1 MGIGTET
8 VQPVETAAATGTQ
21 PAARQPTEA
30 RRVLV
35 VSFDFPPARTSAVY
49 RMTGLCKYL
58 VGAGWHPTVL
68 SAFVTEGDSDPALL
82 DRLPPAVRIV
92 RAKYNRIFAW
102 EQAASSAVKKVG
114 ALSPTDDKGT
124 YPPARFPSLD
134 RWLRRMGDFLR
145 SCLYF
150 PDHTVGWIPSALGEA
165 IRLHRQQP
173 FDVVY
178 CTSPPRSSLIVG
190 WMMKVLLRAR
200 WVLELMD
207 PWYPPPQQPLRR
219 WFEHRLLGRLLR
231 SADAVVVMVPGHAE
245 DLHQT
250 FAVPHEK
257 MTVVRN
263 GFDEDDFR
271 PEPEPEP
278 DAELMPPG
286 FLHFSHFGTVYP
298 ENSGL
303 FFPALC
309 ELVEERPE
317 LRQRLRVNMFGH
329 PYEPFLQRY
338 AQEGPL
344 AGVLRIHGFIPHSR
358 VLQYMRASDLL
369 LLFWGRSDF
378 SRLAAAGKT
387 YEYLRIGRPIFAVSH
402 AGGGIYQLV
411 KEGEAGWVADP
422 ANKET
427 IKQLL
432 CEALEALP
440 TNHLGPRRPEFVAQF
455 RYENLAGILASVFDK
470 VAAHARRA

>member
-1 MGIGTET
+1 MGTGT
-8 VQPVETAAATGTQ
+8 VQPAATTAATRTQ
-21 PAARQPTEA
+21 PAARQPSEA

-49 RMTGLCKYL
+49 RMTGFCKYL
-58 VGAGWHPTVL
+58 VGVGWHPTVL
-68 SAFVTEGDSDPALL
+68 SALVTEGDSDPGLL
-82 DRLPPAVRIV
+82 DKLPPAVRIV
-92 RAKYNRIFAW
+92 RTEYKRIFAW
-102 EQAASSAVKKVG
+102 EQAASSAVKRVG
-114 ALSPTDDKGT
+114 ALSPTDDHAT

-134 RWLRRMGDFLR
+134 RWLRRMGNFVR
-145 SCLYF
+145 SCVYF
-150 PDHTVGWIPSALGEA
+150 PDHTTGWIPGALAEA
-165 IRLHRQQP
+165 IRLHRSQP

-190 WMMKVLLRAR
+190 WMMKVLLGAR

-207 PWYPPPQQPLRR
+207 PWYPPPTQPLRQ
-219 WFEHRLLGRLLR
+219 WFEHQLLRRLLR

-250 FAVPHEK
+250 FHVPHEK

-263 GFDEDDFR
+263 GFDEDDFQ
-271 PEPEPEP
+271 PEPQ
-278 DAELMPPG
+278 ANTELMPPG
-286 FLHFSHFGTVYP
+286 LLHFSHFGTVYP
-298 ENSGL
+298 ENSGQ
-303 FFPALC
+303 FFPALG
-309 ELVEERPE
+309 ELVEEMPE
-317 LRQRLRVNMFGH
+317 LRQRLRVNLFGH
-329 PYEPFLQRY
+329 PHEPVIQRY

-369 LLFWGRSDF
+369 LLFWGRPDF

-402 AGGGIYQLV
+402 TGGGIHQLV
-411 KEGEAGWVADP
+411 EEGEAGWVANP
-422 ANKET
+422 SNKEA

-432 CEALEALP
+432 REVLEVLP
-440 TNHLGPRRPEFVAQF
+440 TNHLRPRRPEFVSQF
-455 RYENLAGILASVFDK
+455 RYENLAGILASVFDR
-470 VAAHARRA
+470 VAAHGRRA